1 MNVQVYVAQSAHAA
15 IPNAKFATVKDDL
28 ALIDWE
34 NEALIACVRRSH
46 VELDTPRLRACRR
59 WLNVHDYHFLS
70 NRLRIHIATPFIVIR
85 IASRM
90 MIAAA
95 ARP

>member
-1 MNVQVYVAQSAHAA
+1 MDIEVDVAKRSHASVA
-15 IPNAKFATVKDDL
+15 NTELATVKDDL
-28 ALIDWE
+28 ALIDRE
-34 NEALIACVRRSH
+34 INTLVARFRRTY

-59 WLNVHDYHFLS
+59 RLDFHDYHFLS
-70 NRLRIHIATPFIVIR
+70 NRLRIQIAKPFIVIR